1 MNKKKWQKPELV
13 IMVRTTPDEVVLT
26 VCKGNN
32 SAQSPAVNFS
42 LCSLAGCDSPCSA
55 LAAS

>member
-1 MNKKKWQKPELV
+1 MNQKKWQKPELV
-13 IMVRTTPDEVVLT
+13 VLVRTTPDEVVLT
-26 VCKGNN
+26 ACKGNN
-32 SAQSPAVNFS
+32 VATNPAVNFT